1 MEEPNGAKANV
12 ALGSNTPVSP
22 GKPYLVQINPTA
34 AEEIGP
40 ASYDITVVRKCTFFN
55 SSGSNIICKIIR
67 ITELMSQIWLY
78 MTIKP
83 EAILQEYS

>member
-1 MEEPNGAKANV
+1 MDAFAMEEPNGAKANV

-40 ASYDITVVRKCTFFN
+40 ASYDITVVRKCTFLTRLDQISYAKLFA
-55 SSGSNIICKIIR
+55 
-67 ITELMSQIWLY
+67 SQN
-78 MTIKP
+78 
-83 EAILQEYS
+83 

>member
-55 SSGSNIICKIIR
+55 SSGYHMQNYSHHRTN
-67 ITELMSQIWLY
+67 EQDSALF
-78 MTIKP
+78 
-83 EAILQEYS
+83 LQSGQKCFDVEIVF